1 LDLDAARVRLCVNS
15 DDPAGFGVNL
25 TQEMTRLM
33 GDRGVSVDDLARWS
47 ANNALDN
54 ALIDPQRRTEWL
66 TELETWRQASNGPE
80 NCHGNHTKGEEV

>member
-1 LDLDAARVRLCVNS
+1 MSPVLKHTSEVDLDAAGVRLC
-15 DDPAGFGVNL
+15 
-25 TQEMTRLM
+25 MTRLM